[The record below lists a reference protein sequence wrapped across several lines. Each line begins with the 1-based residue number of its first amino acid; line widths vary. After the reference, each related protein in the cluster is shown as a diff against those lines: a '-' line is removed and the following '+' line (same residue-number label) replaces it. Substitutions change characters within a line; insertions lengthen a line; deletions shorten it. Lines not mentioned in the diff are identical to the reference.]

1 MESCYIIITFPI
13 FIIYVKTFLT
23 VFCIFTIVSA
33 TCSSSLS
40 LIWSFT
46 AISEYGTHILIIEEK
61 LINLFSIWK
70 YPVSQ
75 GILILHH
82 LRTQLSYSSYSR
94 NSKDTKDR
102 FLGLKA
108 LRLVQVTSHIIS
120 NCRGHLY
127 DMQIARKLEHQV

>member
-70 YPVSQ
+70 YPVS
-75 GILILHH
+75 
-82 LRTQLSYSSYSR
+82 
-94 NSKDTKDR
+94 
-102 FLGLKA
+102 
-108 LRLVQVTSHIIS
+108 
-120 NCRGHLY
+120 
-127 DMQIARKLEHQV
+127 